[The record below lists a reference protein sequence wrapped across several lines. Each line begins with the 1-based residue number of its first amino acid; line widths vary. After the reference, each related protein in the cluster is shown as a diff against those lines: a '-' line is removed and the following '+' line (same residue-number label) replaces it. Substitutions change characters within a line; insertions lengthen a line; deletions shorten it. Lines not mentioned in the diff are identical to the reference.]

1 MLEKNFR
8 LTVFINFC
16 NNNHGLCVHTGGWP
30 LIGIPDS
37 SSTPWSINST
47 SFFYEKAIGS
57 SALFNLMPFFNAV
70 TQNKSKYALHV
81 NNLVHVATSNIGT
94 HKSLCGAHDAYL
106 FMSSG
111 AVISLQ

>member
-1 MLEKNFR
+1 
-8 LTVFINFC
+8 
-16 NNNHGLCVHTGGWP
+16 
-30 LIGIPDS
+30 
-37 SSTPWSINST
+37 
-47 SFFYEKAIGS
+47 
-57 SALFNLMPFFNAV
+57 MPFFNAV